1 MSFYHFNNVKI
12 SGIASAI
19 PKQARSVDLQTASDL
34 GYAAAAN
41 LLETKNIDRTQL
53 GFIIFLTKT
62 PDYRSPASAIVL
74 QHRLQLPKDC
84 LAYDINLGAVGFI
97 AGLQLGCSLLKGLNT
112 TKGLVIIGDTN
123 SKQIAEN
130 DPLFDHFGDAA
141 TAILLE
147 KEEASLIHIQS
158 FSQGDVYE
166 TYIIPGGAFRTNEKR
181 ESYDLSSLP
190 TAGTFNQLNYDKQ
203 RMHQFFAE
211 KIPSDLTDF
220 MVKSNGQISSYDVL
234 AFQQSNAEMN
244 LEIIKNAGFDQ
255 SQLQSNFKNFADC
268 SGSSIPL
275 LISGINEKK
284 RILACAYGEGLSWGF
299 ADFYLEE
306 NTVLP
311 LIETDDYFAE
321 GFVTHEI

>member
-12 SGIASAI
+12 TGMASAI

-34 GYAAAAN
+34 GYAAATN
-41 LLETKNIDRTQL
+41 LLETKNIDKTQL

-97 AGLQLGCSLLKGLNT
+97 AGLQLGCSLLNGLNT

-123 SKQIAEN
+123 SKQIAESN
-130 DPLFDHFGDAA
+130 PLFEHFGDAA
-141 TAILLE
+141 TTILLE
-147 KEEASLIHIQS
+147 KQEASPIHIQS
-158 FSQGDVYE
+158 FSQGDAYE
-166 TYIIPGGAFRTNEKR
+166 AYLIPGGAFRTNEKR

-203 RMHQFFAE
+203 RMHQFFTQ

-234 AFQQSNAEMN
+234 AFQQTDPEMN
-244 LEIIKNAGFDQ
+244 LEVIEKVGLDTTK
-255 SQLQSNFKNFADC
+255 LQSNFKNFADC

-275 LISGINEKK
+275 LISGITERK

-299 ADFYLEE
+299 ADFYLEKD
-306 NTVLP
+306 TVLP
-311 LIETDDYFAE
+311 LIETDDYFTE